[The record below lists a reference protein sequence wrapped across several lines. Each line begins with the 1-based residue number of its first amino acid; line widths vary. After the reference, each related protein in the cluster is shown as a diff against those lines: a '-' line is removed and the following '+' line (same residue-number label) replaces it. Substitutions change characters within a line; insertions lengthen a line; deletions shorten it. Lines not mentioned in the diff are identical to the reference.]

1 MSRYIGVQVVELS
14 EYAVEV
20 RDLTKIYSGGTVA
33 VNNLSFTVRHGEIY
47 ALIGPN
53 GSGKTTT
60 LRIIATLIKPTRGSV
75 KVYGVDVVKEP
86 LKARSLIGYLPEEA
100 GAYRDLT
107 GLDFIKFMMAL
118 RFSGR
123 MLEEAVEEAVEMSGL
138 GEDLKRPVRTYSKGM
153 KRILAL
159 STVLAFKPKLLIL
172 DEPTAGLD
180 VEKALQVRNLIKNYN
195 VKYGITV
202 LMSSHNMLEVEYLAD
217 RVGMIYAGK
226 LIGEGTPQELKNTTG
241 SSNLEEVFVKLKEA
255 RGVR

>member
-1 MSRYIGVQVVELS
+1 M

-20 RDLTKIYSGGTVA
+20 RDLTKVYSGGVIA
-33 VNNLSFTVRHGEIY
+33 VNGLNLTIEHGLIY

-60 LRIIATLIKPTRGSV
+60 LRIVATLLKPTRGTV
-75 KVYGVDVVKEP
+75 KVYGVDVVREP
-86 LKARSLIGYLPEEA
+86 LKARSLIAYLPEEA

-107 GLDFIKFMMAL
+107 GLDFIKFMLSL
-118 RFSGR
+118 RFTGR
-123 MLEEAVEEAVEMSGL
+123 KLEEAIGEAVEISSL

-159 STVLAFKPKLLIL
+159 SVVLAFRPKLLVL

-180 VEKALQVRNLIKNYN
+180 VERALQVRNLVKHYN
-195 VKYGITV
+195 RRYGITV

-217 RVGMIYAGK
+217 KVGMIYAGK
-226 LIGEGTPQELKNTTG
+226 LLAEGTPEELKRKTN
-241 SSNLEEVFVKLKEA
+241 SANLEEVFVKLKQS
-255 RGVR
+255 

>member
-1 MSRYIGVQVVELS
+1 M

-20 RDLTKIYSGGTVA
+20 RDLTKVYSGGVIA
-33 VNNLSFTVRHGEIY
+33 VNGLNLTIEHGLIY

-60 LRIIATLIKPTRGSV
+60 LRIVATLLKPTRGTV
-75 KVYGVDVVKEP
+75 KVYGVDVVREP
-86 LKARSLIGYLPEEA
+86 LKARSLIAYLPEEA

-107 GLDFIKFMMAL
+107 GLDFIKFMLSL
-118 RFSGR
+118 RFTGR
-123 MLEEAVEEAVEMSGL
+123 KLEEAIGEAIEISSL

-159 STVLAFKPKLLIL
+159 SVVLAFRPKLLVL

-180 VEKALQVRNLIKNYN
+180 VERALQVRNLVKHYN
-195 VKYGITV
+195 RRYGITV

-217 RVGMIYAGK
+217 KVGMIYAGK
-226 LIGEGTPQELKNTTG
+226 LLAEGTPEELKRKTN
-241 SSNLEEVFVKLKEA
+241 SANLEEVFVKLKQS
-255 RGVR
+255 

>member
-1 MSRYIGVQVVELS
+1 L

-20 RDLTKIYSGGTVA
+20 RDLTKVYSGGVIA
-33 VNNLSFTVRHGEIY
+33 VNGLNLTIEHGLIY

-60 LRIIATLIKPTRGSV
+60 LRIVATLLKPTRGTV
-75 KVYGVDVVKEP
+75 KVYGVDVVREP
-86 LKARSLIGYLPEEA
+86 LKARSLIAYLPEEA

-107 GLDFIKFMMAL
+107 GLDFIKFMLSL
-118 RFSGR
+118 RFTGR
-123 MLEEAVEEAVEMSGL
+123 KLEEAIGEAIEISSL
-138 GEDLKRPVRTYSKGM
+138 GKDLKRPVRTYSKGM

-159 STVLAFKPKLLIL
+159 SVVLALRPKLLVL

-180 VEKALQVRNLIKNYN
+180 VERALQVRNLVKHYN
-195 VKYGITV
+195 RRYGITV

-226 LIGEGTPQELKNTTG
+226 LLAEGTPEELKRKTN
-241 SSNLEEVFVKLKEA
+241 SANLEEVFVKLKQS
-255 RGVR
+255 

>member
-1 MSRYIGVQVVELS
+1 M

-20 RDLTKIYSGGTVA
+20 RDLTKVYSGGVIA
-33 VNNLSFTVRHGEIY
+33 VNGLNLTIEHGLIY

-60 LRIIATLIKPTRGSV
+60 LRIVATLLKPTRGTV
-75 KVYGVDVVKEP
+75 KVYGVDVVREP
-86 LKARSLIGYLPEEA
+86 LKARSLIAYLPEEA

-107 GLDFIKFMMAL
+107 GLDFIKFMLSL
-118 RFSGR
+118 RFTGR
-123 MLEEAVEEAVEMSGL
+123 KLEEAIGEAIEISSL

-159 STVLAFKPKLLIL
+159 SVVLAFRPKLLVL

-180 VEKALQVRNLIKNYN
+180 VERALQVRNLVKHYN
-195 VKYGITV
+195 RRYGITV

-226 LIGEGTPQELKNTTG
+226 LLAEGTPEELKRKTN
-241 SSNLEEVFVKLKEA
+241 SANLEEVFVKLKQS
-255 RGVR
+255 